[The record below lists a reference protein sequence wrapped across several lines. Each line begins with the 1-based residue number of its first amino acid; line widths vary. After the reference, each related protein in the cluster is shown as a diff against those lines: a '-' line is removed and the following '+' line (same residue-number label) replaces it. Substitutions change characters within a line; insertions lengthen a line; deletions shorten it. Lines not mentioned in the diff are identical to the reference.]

1 MKIKL
6 VAIAKDEAAYIS
18 EWIYHHL
25 HFGFDSIDVYTNNIS
40 DNTRELM
47 AAIGKNHDIND
58 IDADF
63 ILACSDQG
71 FQRIAYGIALQKAKL
86 DGYSHIMFLDI
97 DEFWTPLDFNTS
109 IKDFLVGLK
118 DPDIVSFPWAIKV
131 DTEEFSS
138 PFAEKNS
145 YVPAQ
150 LVKTIFKTDVS
161 VSALRIHNV
170 VSDNSKTIL
179 PDGSVLAECGE
190 SVLKTP
196 DMFKQLPAAF
206 INHRLCRSQME
217 FVSML
222 GKGVADTTKSMGALK
237 INRPPFIKPKNNDI
251 IYLIE
256 DNKYSKYISGFNKF
270 VDDCLLETLIVVA
283 QRFVEKQYLEVIARF
298 EYLNESEA
306 EKFKN
311 ILSGISL
318 PEVKAF
324 INGTKEKNMIN
335 LTDIKDQLYVDD
347 KAIDF
352 LRDESLKI
360 EKSDPELALSLMSIA
375 LAFRPGGPLL
385 KDKVLK
391 LKEQLQR

>member
-40 DNTRELM
+40 DNTRELI
-47 AAIGKNHDIND
+47 AAIGKNHDVND

-86 DGYSHIMFLDI
+86 DGYSHIMFLDV
-97 DEFWTPLDFNTS
+97 DEFWTPLDFKAS

-118 DPDIVSFPWAIKV
+118 NPDIVSFPWALKV
-131 DTEEFSS
+131 DTDSFSD
-138 PFAEKNS
+138 PFEKVNR
-145 YVPAQ
+145 YVPAK
-150 LVKTIFKTDVS
+150 LVKTVFKTSVNVS
-161 VSALRIHNV
+161 VLRIHNV
-170 VSDNSKTIL
+170 VSKHSKSIL

-190 SVLKTP
+190 SVLGTKEC
-196 DMFKQLPAAF
+196 FKQLPVAF
-206 INHRLCRSQME
+206 ISHRLCRGQME

-237 INRPPFIKPKNNDI
+237 SNRPPFIKPKDNDI
-251 IYLIE
+251 AYLIE
-256 DNKYSKYISGFNKF
+256 DEQYSKYMYGFNKF
-270 VDDCLLETLIVVA
+270 VEDSLLEALIIVA
-283 QRFVEKQYLEVIARF
+283 KRFVEKQYFEVIARF
-298 EYLNESEA
+298 EYLNEPEV
-306 EKFKN
+306 EKFKDMLRC
-311 ILSGISL
+311 IDL
-318 PEVKAF
+318 PEIRAF
-324 INGTKEKNMIN
+324 INGTKEINMIN
-335 LTDIKDQLYVDD
+335 LTDVKDQLYVND
-347 KAIDF
+347 KTIDF
-352 LRDESLKI
+352 LRDESLRI

-375 LAFRPGGPLL
+375 RAFRPGGPLL

-391 LKEQLQR
+391 LREQLEN